1 MNTNSRKQT
10 PDHMGHAAHNA
21 SQSQVEG
28 SGLNN
33 PQGGKMDIHQQVTD
47 QILAAMES
55 ARTSGRRL
63 WDSQPSLPL
72 NLTTG
77 KPYQGINTL
86 ILWAAGLQHAYTSPY
101 WLTYKQ
107 AADKGGQVRKGEHG
121 TLCVFYKPWE
131 STETNTETGE
141 TEIVKGAV
149 LKSFRVFNLDQIDN
163 IEAPA
168 TEARAPFQ
176 AIEDAERIL
185 QASPARIIEGG
196 TQAYYVPVRDMI
208 YLPARETFI
217 SPEAFYSVALH
228 EMTHSTGHKSRLDRD
243 FSGRFGTEAYA
254 FEELIAEL
262 GSAFLNADLGIIGS
276 TLQDHADYLA
286 HWVAILKSDKKAILT
301 AAAQASKAPH
311 LHQGIAG
318 QPGAGG
324 GGVGH
329 GEPGAGGARP
339 THRAATG

>member
-1 MNTNSRKQT
+1 MNTNSRKQ
-10 PDHMGHAAHNA
+10 DAR
-21 SQSQVEG
+21 SQVKTEG
-28 SGLNN
+28 SGISN

-77 KPYQGINTL
+77 KPYSGVNII
-86 ILWAAGLQHAYTSPY
+86 ILWGAALSRGYTSPY

-107 AADKGGQVRKGEHG
+107 SADKGGQVRKGEHG
-121 TLCVFYKPWE
+121 THCVFYKPWE
-131 STETNTETGE
+131 SQETNHETGE
-141 TEIVKGAV
+141 VETKTGAV
-149 LKSFRVFNLDQIDN
+149 LKSFTVFNLDQVDG

-168 TEARAPFQ
+168 REERPAFQ
-176 AIEDAERIL
+176 AIEDAERL
-185 QASPARIIEGG
+185 LRASPARIIEGG
-196 TQAYYVPVRDMI
+196 TQAFYRPATDTI
-208 YLPARETFI
+208 HLPAREAFI

-228 EMTHSTGHKSRLDRD
+228 EATHSTGHASRLARD

-254 FEELIAEL
+254 FEELIAEM

-286 HWVAILKSDKKAILT
+286 HWTKILREDKKAILT
-301 AAAQASKAPH
+301 AAAQASKAH
-311 LHQGIAG
+311 AFIKGLLADQG
-318 QPGAGG
+318 QE
-324 GGVGH
+324 V
-329 GEPGAGGARP
+329 
-339 THRAATG
+339 AA

>member
-1 MNTNSRKQT
+1 MNTNSRKQ
-10 PDHMGHAAHNA
+10 DAR
-21 SQSQVEG
+21 SQVKTEG
-28 SGLNN
+28 SGISN

-77 KPYQGINTL
+77 KPYSGVNVL
-86 ILWAAGLQHAYTSPY
+86 MLWSAALTHGYTSPY

-107 AADKGGQVRKGEHG
+107 ASDKGGQVRKGEHG
-121 TLCVFYKPWE
+121 THCVFYKPWKSE
-131 STETNTETGE
+131 DTNTDTGE
-141 TEIVKGAV
+141 VETKTGAV
-149 LKSFRVFNLDQIDN
+149 LKSFTVFNLDQIDG
-163 IEAPA
+163 IEPPA
-168 TEARAPFQ
+168 REPRPAFQ

-196 TQAYYVPVRDMI
+196 AQAFYQPATDTI
-208 YLPARETFI
+208 HLPAREAFI

-228 EMTHSTGHKSRLDRD
+228 EATHSTGHASRLARD

-254 FEELIAEL
+254 FEELIAEM
-262 GSAFLNADLGIIGS
+262 GSAFLAADLGIIGS

-286 HWVAILKSDKKAILT
+286 HWIAKWRARHFAIN
-301 AAAQASKAPH
+301 
-311 LHQGIAG
+311 HQQLIMRRSLWRARSG
-318 QPGAGG
+318 QERPG
-324 GGVGH
+324 
-329 GEPGAGGARP
+329 
-339 THRAATG
+339 

>member
-1 MNTNSRKQT
+1 MKTHERKT
-10 PDHMGHAAHNA
+10 DAR
-21 SQSQVEG
+21 SQVETEEAHT
-28 SGLNN
+28 SASA
-33 PQGGKMDIHQQVTD
+33 GGQPFDIHKAITD
-47 QILAAMES
+47 RIIEAMEQ
-55 ARTSGRRL
+55 ARDTGRRL

-86 ILWAAGLQHAYTSPY
+86 ILWAAGLQNGYTSPY

-107 AADKGGQVRKGEHG
+107 AADKGGQVRKGERS

-131 STETNTETGE
+131 SQETNHETGE

-149 LKSFRVFNLDQIDN
+149 LKSFRVFNLDQIDG

-168 TEARAPFQ
+168 REERAAFQ
-176 AIEDAERIL
+176 AIEEAERLL

-196 TQAYYVPVRDMI
+196 PSAFYQPDADTI
-208 YLPARETFI
+208 HLPAREAFI
-217 SPEAFYSVALH
+217 NPEAFYSVALH
-228 EMTHSTGHKSRLDRD
+228 EMTHSTGHKSRMARD

-254 FEELIAEL
+254 FEELIAEM

-301 AAAQASKAPH
+301 AAAAASKA
-311 LHQGIAG
+311 
-318 QPGAGG
+318 
-324 GGVGH
+324 H
-329 GEPGAGGARP
+329 GFIKALANQEQ
-339 THRAATG
+339 AAA

>member
-1 MNTNSRKQT
+1 M
-10 PDHMGHAAHNA
+10 DI
-21 SQSQVEG
+21 
-28 SGLNN
+28 
-33 PQGGKMDIHQQVTD
+33 DIHQTITN
-47 QILAAMES
+47 QIIEAMEQ
-55 ARTSGRRL
+55 ARGTGRRL

-131 STETNTETGE
+131 STETNRETGE
-141 TEIVKGAV
+141 TETVKGAV
-149 LKSFRVFNLDQIDN
+149 LKSFRVFNLNQIDG

-168 TEARAPFQ
+168 QESRALFQ
-176 AIEDAERIL
+176 AIEEAERIL
-185 QASPARIIEGG
+185 QASPAPIHIGG
-196 TQAYYVPVRDMI
+196 TRAYYVPSRDVI
-208 YLPARETFI
+208 YLPPREDFVTA
-217 SPEAFYSVALH
+217 EAFYSVALH
-228 EMTHSTGHKSRLDRD
+228 EMTHSTGHASRLARD

-254 FEELIAEL
+254 FEELIAEM

-286 HWVAILKSDKKAILT
+286 HWVAILRDDKKAILT
-301 AAAQASKAPH
+301 AAAQASKAH
-311 LHQGIAG
+311 AFIKGLLADQG
-318 QPGAGG
+318 Q
-324 GGVGH
+324 
-329 GEPGAGGARP
+329 
-339 THRAATG
+339 AAA